1 LQKYKKWKS
10 YSNNNKY
17 GFDSLCQIL
26 SASLV
31 NNKAYNNA
39 LLETSLKLILCAK
52 VLIKE
57 ELNAHFFADNVTY
70 LSQVA
75 SKLGHAS
82 A

>member
-1 LQKYKKWKS
+1 LLAIPNRNYCKNIKNGKITLIVT
-10 YSNNNKY
+10 NTC

-39 LLETSLKLILCAK
+39 LLETSSKLILCAK

-57 ELNAHFFADNVTY
+57 GLKAHFFKENNIAC
-70 LSQVA
+70 
-75 SKLGHAS
+75 
-82 A
+82 